1 MSSRPDRHLES
12 EYPGSLAGDAMR
24 IGLVGKPNV
33 GKSTTFSAMTETPV
47 DIANYPFTT
56 IEPNVGVAWLPLL
69 SPCACS
75 ELRRRKETAGR
86 LEPTSDD
93 DPRKGSICTPNSGSC
108 NAYRRLVPVTLVDV
122 AGLVPGAHEG
132 KGRGNQFLS
141 DLARCDALI
150 QVVDV
155 SGSTDIEGNPV
166 GSGGSDPIEEHR
178 FLIEEM
184 EAWIVGILS
193 TGWKRGARKV
203 QSEGDRALMEY
214 VVDQLTGIGA
224 TEQHVSAGFNAVR
237 SKHPDAGVPWT
248 WGNAELTAMASAIRA
263 ELFPISIAANKADR
277 ALSGSWAP
285 LSELISREGSIL
297 LPTSAEAELALSRAS
312 QAGLIEHS
320 PGESTFEITPEG
332 EEKLSQAQRK
342 ALSSIAES
350 LGSWEGGGLFGL
362 LSQVVFGTLSRRVA
376 YPVQD
381 ETHWVDGEGNMLPD
395 ALLVPEGTT
404 AKGLAYAVHTDLGD
418 GFIRAVDARNS
429 RVIGA
434 EQEIQNGDVISIY
447 AKT

>member
-1 MSSRPDRHLES
+1 
-12 EYPGSLAGDAMR
+12 MR

-33 GKSTTFSAMTETPV
+33 GKSTTFSAMPATPV

-93 DPRKGSICTPNSGSC
+93 APRKGSICTPNSGSC

-166 GSGGSDPIEEHR
+166 GSDGSDPIEEHR

-203 QSEGDRALMEY
+203 QSEGDRALVDY

-224 TEQHVSAGFNAVR
+224 TEQHVSAGFNAVQ
-237 SKHPDAGVPWT
+237 SKHPDSGVPWT
-248 WGNAELTAMASAIRA
+248 WGNAELTAMASAVRA

-277 ALSGSWAP
+277 AHSGSWAP
-285 LSELISREGSIL
+285 LSELISREGSLL

-342 ALSSIAES
+342 ALASIAES

-418 GFIRAVDARNS
+418 GFIRAVDARSS

-434 EQEIQNGDVISIY
+434 EHEIQNGDVISIY

>member
-1 MSSRPDRHLES
+1 VSSRPDRHLES
-12 EYPGSLAGDAMR
+12 ECPGSLVGDTMR

-108 NAYRRLVPVTLVDV
+108 KAYRRLVPVTLVDV

-166 GSGGSDPIEEHR
+166 GSDGSDPIEEHR

-203 QSEGDRALMEY
+203 QSEGDRALVDY

-224 TEQHVSAGFNAVR
+224 TEQHVSAGSNAVQ
-237 SKHPDAGVPWT
+237 SKHPDSGVPWT
-248 WGNAELTAMASAIRA
+248 WGNAELTAMASAVRA

-277 ALSGSWAP
+277 AHSGSWAP
-285 LSELISREGSIL
+285 LSELISREGGIL

-320 PGESTFEITPEG
+320 LGGSTFEITPEG

-362 LSQVVFGTLSRRVA
+362 LSQVVFGTLSRKVA

-418 GFIRAVDARNS
+418 GFIRAVDARSS

-434 EQEIQNGDVISIY
+434 EHEIQNGDVISIY

>member
-108 NAYRRLVPVTLVDV
+108 KAYRRLVPVTLVDV

-224 TEQHVSAGFNAVR
+224 TEQHVLAGFNAVH

-248 WGNAELTAMASAIRA
+248 WGNAELTAMASTIRA

-277 ALSGSWAP
+277 AHSGSWAP
-285 LSELISREGSIL
+285 LSELISREGGIL

-320 PGESTFEITPEG
+320 PGGSTFEITPEG
-332 EEKLSQAQRK
+332 EGKLSQAQRK

-350 LGSWEGGGLFGL
+350 LDSWEGGGLFGL